1 MARDAARSERHDRS
15 KETTMSARTNPWRL
29 ESAERA
35 LRVEAGQ
42 VVCPR
47 RGVVDI
53 EACWT
58 CPEYRGLTDGQSE
71 HVVCGLS
78 EESLAS
84 AVWALDHDGL
94 AEGDPLR

>member
-1 MARDAARSERHDRS
+1 
-15 KETTMSARTNPWRL
+15 MSARTNRRRL
-29 ESAERA
+29 DPAEQA

-53 EACWT
+53 EACWI
-58 CPEYRGLTDGQSE
+58 CPDYRGLTDGRWES
-71 HVVCGLS
+71 VVCGLS

-84 AVWALDHDGL
+84 AVWALDHDRR
-94 AEGDPLR
+94 AERPGSDDASS